1 VFSTSLMAAVT
12 GFVMAAT
19 PSPAWQSDYRT
30 VLSLSAELHK
40 PVAVLIGRG
49 DAGKQVPAEA
59 ALALRQHFV
68 CLYVDVATPAG
79 QELSAAFQLGEGL
92 VISDKSGTAQ
102 ALRHAGAVAPADL
115 SRYATRYAHATGV
128 TKTEYVNT
136 TAVVADQPVPPPATY
151 AAPVVNYAPAMNYAP
166 MYQPYPVMG
175 GGCANG
181 RCGSSPCANG
191 RCGR

>member
-1 VFSTSLMAAVT
+1 MFSTSLMTAVT
-12 GFVMAAT
+12 GFLLAAT

-30 VLSLSAELHK
+30 VLSLSAEQHK

-49 DAGKQVPAEA
+49 DVGKQVSAEA
-59 ALALRQHFV
+59 AVALRQNFV

-79 QELSAAFQLGEGL
+79 QELSAAFQLNEGL
-92 VISDKSGTAQ
+92 VISDKSGKAQ

-115 SRYATRYAHATGV
+115 SRYATQYANPAVV

-136 TAVVADQPVPPPATY
+136 TAALADQPVPQ
-151 AAPVVNYAPAMNYAP
+151 PVTTAPAMNYAP
-166 MYQPYPVMG
+166 VMNYAPSYPSYPVMG
-175 GGCANG
+175 SGCANG
-181 RCGSSPCANG
+181 RCSPCANG